1 VAWNEIT
8 RREYR
13 RDDLAYASDL
23 RDWEWVLLVPR
34 AVQKS
39 GLALPEERK
48 CGLKDDTFCF

>member
-8 RREYR
+8 RCEYR

-39 GLALPEERK
+39 GLALPKERK
-48 CGLKDDTFCF
+48 YGLKDDTFCF